1 MGRLPATAI
10 HVSGEVRRPCPRG
23 ALMLWH
29 SRFNSR
35 SGELE
40 VLYDRNQAPPSLTG
54 SFSFT
59 PTGAGVFFFQTEA
72 SYATGTCRL
81 FIVKATEEAR
91 EHIIQVRD
99 DGIVPASIVI
109 TEGDRI
115 WWRWDKKHY
124 SVHLFFYSPGRS
136 QKLSVVELRH

>member
-115 WWRWDKKHY
+115 WWRWDKKH
-124 SVHLFFYSPGRS
+124 VR
-136 QKLSVVELRH
+136 KNRHMHYCADFRPTH